1 MFKKWKEE
9 EEFKTQ
15 KLYEIIVSISIN
27 KAHSFVYCLW
37 LFCAKVVEFS
47 SCSRG
52 SKARIAS
59 HLWLLH
65 CKFLGCNYK
74 LTSAS
79 SRTYIDL
86 LWDFIITAYPLYQN
100 KKKKKKVNFEC
111 CIFKVQWNVDYF
123 VIKLD
128 VKVLCLLCDGTIAVL
143 KKILYTPTL
152 LYQALDTIFSL
163 HRNVTE
169 KLGKLKWSIS
179 SQ

>member
-1 MFKKWKEE
+1 M
-9 EEFKTQ
+9 
-15 KLYEIIVSISIN
+15 SISTN
-27 KAHSFVYCLW
+27 RAHSFIYSLW
-37 LFCAKVVEFS
+37 LFCAKMVEFS

-52 SKARIAS
+52 STARITS

-65 CKFLGCNYK
+65 CKFLWCNYK
-74 LTSAS
+74 LTSAL
-79 SRTYIDL
+79 SRTYIDF

-100 KKKKKKVNFEC
+100 KKKKKKVDFEC
-111 CIFKVQWNVDYF
+111 CIFKARWNVDYF

-128 VKVLCLLCDGTIAVL
+128 VKVLCLLCDDTRFVL
-143 KKILYTPTL
+143 KKILYTSTL
-152 LYQALDTIFSL
+152 LYQALDTMFPL

>member
-1 MFKKWKEE
+1 M
-9 EEFKTQ
+9 
-15 KLYEIIVSISIN
+15 
-27 KAHSFVYCLW
+27 
-37 LFCAKVVEFS
+37 VEFS

-143 KKILYTPTL
+143 KKNTIYTNTIIPSTWHNILTSQKCNRKIRKTKMEYL
-152 LYQALDTIFSL
+152 ITIK
-163 HRNVTE
+163 N
-169 KLGKLKWSIS
+169 S
-179 SQ
+179 SQKFEMELQLKRSL